1 MFCNQLRLLIVLNPP
16 PVYNPRGPREDEVH
30 IRSFWHRYRYHGRM
44 VTRLGLEIS
53 RGCSWRGGRKRSGTT
68 ILRSFPTPTPV
79 ALPLV
84 GMSLDPSQLD
94 ALWPGANRRSTPGA
108 STKRSQGT
116 EYAGQ
121 AQTFC
126 KWNLGTRGETRMQ
139 SYWRGGWARS
149 ESAGGLEHGGGSPL
163 GPEPEPEPIAQP
175 RQLPITRLP
184 PIPPVPFPKTRSH
197 CAAQM
202 WCSLCQSLEDRKG
215 TRISS

>member
-68 ILRSFPTPTPV
+68 ILRFFPTPTPV

-139 SYWRGGWARS
+139 SYWRGGGREVKAQAVSSTGAVPRWAQSLNRS
-149 ESAGGLEHGGGSPL
+149 QSRSRDSCQSHGSLQSHPCHFQKL
-163 GPEPEPEPIAQP
+163 GPTV
-175 RQLPITRLP
+175 QLKCGVHSANR
-184 PIPPVPFPKTRSH
+184 
-197 CAAQM
+197 
-202 WCSLCQSLEDRKG
+202 W
-215 TRISS
+215 RIERGQE

>member
-1 MFCNQLRLLIVLNPP
+1 MFGYYHPQILLHPHSRRFTP
-16 PVYNPRGPREDEVH
+16 GREV
-30 IRSFWHRYRYHGRM
+30 
-44 VTRLGLEIS
+44 
-53 RGCSWRGGRKRSGTT
+53 
-68 ILRSFPTPTPV
+68 
-79 ALPLV
+79 
-84 GMSLDPSQLD
+84 
-94 ALWPGANRRSTPGA
+94 PGANRCSTPCA
-108 STKRSQGT
+108 LTERSQGT

-126 KWNLGTRGETRMQ
+126 KWNLGTRGGKPACRATGEE
-139 SYWRGGWARS
+139 GARS
-149 ESAGGLEHGGGSPL
+149 ESAGGLEHRGGSPL